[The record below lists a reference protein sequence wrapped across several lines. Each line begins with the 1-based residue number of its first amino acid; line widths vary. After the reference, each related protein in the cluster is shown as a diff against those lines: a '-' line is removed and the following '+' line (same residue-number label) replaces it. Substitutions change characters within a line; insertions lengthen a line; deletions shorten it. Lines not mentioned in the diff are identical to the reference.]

1 MTPHDANAE
10 AAKPDTPIDALLAG
24 HALGDLDEEE
34 RQQLTLL
41 LQQHPELL
49 HRLEEFRTT
58 LELLPLA
65 LPETEP
71 APEGVRHRLLR
82 PPMQPQV
89 SRRVAAP
96 SWLVPGLL
104 SLGLL
109 ILGMELQQTR
119 KQLAQL
125 QLRVAPEPTLTPAS
139 RRLPLRAMPGNGQG
153 FGEVLVTGN
162 PTNNI
167 LMLNALP
174 PPPPKHVYRLWAN
187 VNGRPVGCVSFKP
200 TAQGHVAMLIPPFPT
215 SQASSLSVSVEADP
229 LGAAPTGPR
238 VLTST
243 I

>member
-1 MTPHDANAE
+1 VRGLDVGGNVDVAEKARAARSVAPRVVAE
-10 AAKPDTPIDALLAG
+10 ARRIARA
-24 HALGDLDEEE
+24 
-34 RQQLTLL
+34 Q
-41 LQQHPELL
+41 
-49 HRLEEFRTT
+49 RL
-58 LELLPLA
+58 
-65 LPETEP
+65 
-71 APEGVRHRLLR
+71 
-82 PPMQPQV
+82 M
-89 SRRVAAP
+89 
-96 SWLVPGLL
+96 
-104 SLGLL
+104 L

-119 KQLAQL
+119 QQLAQL
-125 QLRVAPEPTLTPAS
+125 QSRVAPEPTLTPAG

-187 VNGRPVGCVSFKP
+187 VNGRQVGCVSFKP

-215 SQASSLSVSVEADP
+215 SQASSLSVSVEPDP

>member
-1 MTPHDANAE
+1 MTPHDANPE
-10 AAKPDTPIDALLAG
+10 ATNPDAAVDALLAG

-34 RQQLTLL
+34 REQLTLL
-41 LQQHPELL
+41 LLQRPEL
-49 HRLEEFRTT
+49 HQRLEDFRTT

-65 LPETEP
+65 LPATQP
-71 APEGVRHRLLR
+71 APEGVRRRLLS
-82 PPMQPQV
+82 PAPQPQV

-109 ILGMELQQTR
+109 FLGMELHQTR
-119 KQLAQL
+119 QQLAQL
-125 QLRVAPEPTLTPAS
+125 QLTVPPSATLMPAS
-139 RRLPLRAMPGNGQG
+139 RRLPLRAMEGRDQA
-153 FGEVLVTGN
+153 FGEVLVTGS

-167 LMLNALP
+167 LMLNDLP
-174 PPPPKHVYRLWAN
+174 PPPPHHVYRLWAN
-187 VNGRPVGCVSFKP
+187 VNGRQVGCVAFKP